1 MKNSIYTRVRFLF
14 PTIILGVIFCIAFT
28 TEALAQ
34 SGSYGVSF
42 KASTAAV
49 GSEVAVN
56 WQAPTSRPKDGAW
69 IGLYIVGAS
78 DQRYE
83 AWKYVPNTGTSGE
96 VSFYINKA
104 GEYEVRIFDSS
115 AYTRAAVSA
124 VTLQV
129 GTGVPPDEEDDDDEE
144 EEEEEPGGGTGSGSY
159 TVTTNKGTY
168 QTGETIE
175 VRFTT
180 PSPRESYN
188 DWVGLYAIGDGD
200 QRYKVWK
207 SLPNN
212 STNGTL
218 TFTASAGTYEFR
230 LFNSGGYTRV
240 ANSAQITVTTETA
253 PPPGGGEGSGE
264 YELEI
269 NKTELMVGETVT
281 LSWSA
286 PSSDNLQN
294 DWIGVYY
301 STASN
306 GSYRAY
312 RYTDGKTSG
321 TLTYTPS
328 SPGTYEFRYLK
339 NNGYTSVG
347 KSPTFVVLD
356 DEAEETPI
364 ACIVPATTLNT
375 ITNYP
380 VGSGNIVAFGDSLTA
395 GVGATAG
402 RDYVSQLED
411 LLSVTIEN
419 EGVSGDTTRDALLR
433 LDNDVIAK
441 SPEVV
446 IVWLGGNDILQR
458 YYEDV
463 FTGAQNPGLADTL
476 RLILLRITG
485 KLPEPQGITEA
496 ETFENITE
504 VVTRI
509 QDSGAIVVIVGFSG
523 GVFDSGLENRY
534 REVALDT
541 GALYVPNVLRNIIG
555 RPSLMSD
562 LVHPNNS
569 GYAIVA
575 ERIAEY
581 VSCTIPE

>member
-1 MKNSIYTRVRFLF
+1 MKNSIYTGVRFIFPALLLGTILF
-14 PTIILGVIFCIAFT
+14 AAFV

-34 SGSYGVSF
+34 SVSYGVSF
-42 KASTAAV
+42 ESSTAAV
-49 GSEVAVN
+49 GSEVTVL

-69 IGLYIVGAS
+69 IGLYLIGES
-78 DQRYE
+78 DQQYE
-83 AWKYVPNTGTSGE
+83 DWEYVPNSGTSGE

-104 GEYEVRIFDSS
+104 GVYEVRIFDSS
-115 AYTRAAVSA
+115 AYTRAAVSGA
-124 VTLQV
+124 SLQV
-129 GTGVPPDEEDDDDEE
+129 GTDVPPDDDEE
-144 EEEEEPGGGTGSGSY
+144 EEEDDEEEEEPGEGTSSGSY
-159 TVTTNKGTY
+159 TVTTNKSTY
-168 QTGETIE
+168 KSGETIE

-188 DWVGLYAIGDGD
+188 DWVGLYAVGDGD

-207 SLPNN
+207 SLP
-212 STNGTL
+212 SDITSGTV
-218 TFTASAGTYEFR
+218 TFTATVGTYEVR
-230 LFNSGGYTRV
+230 LFDSGAYTRV
-240 ANSAQITVTTETA
+240 ASSPQITVSSETA
-253 PPPGGGEGSGE
+253 PPPENESG
-264 YELEI
+264 YELEL
-269 NKTELMVGETVT
+269 NETELMVGETVT
-281 LSWSA
+281 VSWTA

-294 DWIGVYY
+294 DWIGVYF

-306 GSYRAY
+306 GSYKAY
-312 RYTDGKTSG
+312 RYTDEKTSG
-321 TLTYTPS
+321 SFSYTPN

-364 ACIVPATTLNT
+364 ACIVPSATLNT

-380 VGSGNIVAFGDSLTA
+380 VARGNIIALGDSLTA

-411 LLSVTIEN
+411 LLSITIEN
-419 EGVSGDTTRDALLR
+419 EGLSGDTTRDALLR

-441 SPEVV
+441 DPEVV

-463 FTGAQNPGLADTL
+463 FSGAQNPGLADTL

-485 KLPEPQGITEA
+485 KLPEPQGITET

-509 QDSGAIVVIVGFSG
+509 QDSGAVVVIVGFSG
-523 GVFDSGLENRY
+523 GVFDSGLENKY
-534 REVALDT
+534 RAIALET
-541 GALYVPNVLRNIIG
+541 GALYVPNVLGGVIG

-575 ERIAEY
+575 ERVARY
-581 VSCTIPE
+581 VSCTIPG